1 MPSADGNRMTRKTA
15 KGPEAAEAE
24 MERLR
29 ADARRYYHLALGR
42 GWESEHMVELHALEG
57 REAMLR
63 NFLSSGEFVDNTV
76 TPLSRGLD
84 PWRARPTPP
93 GELAEWAAESMPL
106 TAGGA
111 EAAKAAG
118 QSWAALFAAVA
129 ADPVARAIL
138 GEGAALLTP
147 PVLATLNALARAEG
161 RVEAVDGAGARGWVV
176 DPTQPDRPVRL
187 ELWINGAFVAAGTP
201 DRLRPDIR
209 DRFGGEG
216 KVGFDL
222 AAPPGFDD
230 GRPETVLEV
239 RLAASGLVLGGGR
252 FTPLQAAVDA
262 LAEARRELDQA
273 RRLLRTIEA
282 RLPAI
287 DKAAALPLSHYD
299 LWRTTWRGVRGG
311 DAEASAEAADVH
323 VVIDGRGAPAAWI
336 EDTASSVAARSN
348 LDGMTLAVDVA
359 HAGFARD
366 LAARIA
372 RRGVAAEAVTP
383 PADASLDVVCATE
396 AAEAV
401 LFIEAGRVLEP
412 GALAALGRALAS
424 GAEAA
429 YADEDVFAAADD
441 DLDDPVDPALR
452 RRACPELK
460 PAFDPDMLRQTPYPG
475 RAVAFRAQVL
485 ARVGLRAEA
494 GVLFACD
501 ALLRLE
507 PAAVAHVPR
516 VLSTRRPD
524 VASASEA
531 LWPDCVRAD
540 AAARGEAV
548 EVEPH
553 ADLLGATVPGAARVR
568 RIPAQGATAT
578 VIVPT
583 RDSLDLLR
591 PCIDSLLAHRHA
603 NRTVMDILIV
613 DHESAEP
620 ATRVYLDGLVADGA
634 ARVLP
639 YAGVFNWA
647 LMNNLAAAESAA
659 DVLVF
664 LNNDTVV
671 LSPDWL
677 DELVAQASRPEVGAV
692 GCRLLYGD
700 GTVQHAGLVAR
711 DIATHFVVHEGV
723 GLRGSDPGYLG
734 RNAVLRSATAVTGA
748 CMAVARETF
757 HELGGFDAAELPVEG
772 NDVDLCLRAR
782 SRGLTTLWT
791 PWATLYHLESRTRGY
806 NVDAERKRAAAAA
819 MRLIWRRWGE
829 AFGRDPRYNAQFDRL
844 SPAFTR
850 LRPPPPDDIV
860 R

>member
-1 MPSADGNRMTRKTA
+1 MNRKTA
-15 KGPEAAEAE
+15 KGPEKAPETAEAD
-24 MERLR
+24 MDRLR

-42 GWESEHMVELHALEG
+42 GWESEHLVDLHALEG

-63 NFLSSGEFVDNTV
+63 NFLGSGEFVENTV
-76 TPLSRGLD
+76 GPLSRGLD

-93 GELAEWAAESMPL
+93 GDLADWAADAMPL
-106 TAGGA
+106 TAVGA
-111 EAAKAAG
+111 KAARAAG

-129 ADPVARAIL
+129 ADPGARAIL
-138 GEGAALLTP
+138 GEGAALLAP

-161 RVEAVDGAGARGWVV
+161 RVEAADGFGARGWAV
-176 DPTQPDRPVRL
+176 DPTEPDRPVRL
-187 ELWINGAFVAAGTP
+187 ELWINGAFVTAGTP
-201 DRLRPDIR
+201 DRLRPDIQ

-216 KVGFDL
+216 RVGFNL
-222 AAPPGFDD
+222 AVPPGFDD
-230 GRPETVLEV
+230 GRPETLVEV
-239 RLAASGLVLGGGR
+239 RLAASGLVLGSTR
-252 FTPLQAAVDA
+252 IAPPSAAIDA
-262 LAEARRELDQA
+262 LAEVRRELDQA
-273 RRLLRTIEA
+273 RRQLRTIEA
-282 RLPAI
+282 RLPLI

-299 LWRTTWRGVRGG
+299 LWRTTWRGAAV
-311 DAEASAEAADVH
+311 EARDDDPAFA
-323 VVIDGRGAPAAWI
+323 VVIDGRSAPAAWI
-336 EDTASSVAARSN
+336 EDTATSVAAQ
-348 LDGMTLAVDVA
+348 GVETVVILAVDA
-359 HAGFARD
+359 DRKAFATD
-366 LAARIA
+366 LAARLE
-372 RRGVAAEAVTP
+372 RRGISSATAVTLEP
-383 PADASLDVVCATE
+383 EASIDVAR
-396 AAEAV
+396 AAGTGDAV
-401 LFIEAGRVLEP
+401 LFVEAGRVLEP
-412 GALAALGRALAS
+412 GALALLGRTLAE

-429 YADEDVFAAADD
+429 YADEDVFAASDD

-452 RRACPELK
+452 RRASPELK
-460 PAFDPDMLRQTPYPG
+460 PGFDPDLLRQSPYPG
-475 RAVAFRAQVL
+475 RAVAFRAGAL
-485 ARVGLRAEA
+485 ERVGLRAEA

-501 ALLRLE
+501 ALLRLD
-507 PAAVAHVPR
+507 PQAVAHVPR
-516 VLSTRRPD
+516 VLSTRRPGLA
-524 VASASEA
+524 VAPES

-548 EVEPH
+548 EVEAH

-568 RIPAQGATAT
+568 RRPPEGTTAT

-591 PCIDSLLAHRHA
+591 PCIDSLLAHRAA
-603 NRTVMDILIV
+603 NRTAMDILIV
-613 DHESAEP
+613 DHDSVEP
-620 ATRVYLDGLVADGA
+620 ETRAWLDALVAGGE

-639 YAGVFNWA
+639 YAGAFNWA

-677 DELVAQASRPEVGAV
+677 DELAAQALRPDVGVV

-700 GTVQHAGLVAR
+700 GAVQHAGLVAR

-734 RNAVLRSATAVTGA
+734 RNAFLRSAAAVTGA

-757 HELGGFDAAELPVEG
+757 HDLGGFDAAELPVEG
-772 NDVDLCLRAR
+772 NDADLCLRGQA
-782 SRGLTTLWT
+782 RGLKTLYD

-806 NVDAERKRAAAAA
+806 NIDAERKRAAAAA

-850 LRPPPPDDIV
+850 LRPQPPDDAA